1 MTCVSHSHA
10 WGAGELALSPVCGT
24 PGCVPSGVVTKHTDF
39 SGLLCVSVSL
49 HVEWG
54 CVAQGCCEGYMR

>member
-24 PGCVPSGVVTKHTDF
+24 PGCVPSGVVTKHMDF
-39 SGLLCVSVSL
+39 SGLLCVCFLARRMGIRSTGL
-49 HVEWG
+49 L
-54 CVAQGCCEGYMR
+54 